1 MKFNKEAVQMGG
13 NYLDEGVHLISFD
26 DIARKTTQSGKEMW
40 VLTLKDAKG
49 ATTRKNILDND
60 YKFDN
65 GKTALETDIER
76 MLYSIS
82 DAGFAIPDVDFT
94 FDNIDQFLQSKPYK
108 AYIRVRPQKNN
119 PQYNEAIFI
128 TKEQFEKESDSLESP
143 ESKDDN
149 PFTANKNDNPFAA
162 SGNTAIDIKDEDIP
176 F

>member
-1 MKFNKEAVQMGG
+1 MKFNKSEVSMGG
-13 NYLDEGVHLISFD
+13 SYLEEGVHLISFD
-26 DIARKTTQSGKEMW
+26 DIDRKTTKTGKEMW
-40 VLTLKDAKG
+40 VLTLKDSKG

-82 DAGFAIPDVDFT
+82 DAGFTIPDVDFT

-119 PQYNEAIFI
+119 PEYTEAIFI
-128 TKEQFEKESDSLESP
+128 SKEQFEKEIDSQLAEQGIDTTP
-143 ESKDDN
+143 N
-149 PFTANKNDNPFAA
+149 PFETGKEVSHSDNPFA
-162 SGNTAIDIKDEDIP
+162 
-176 F
+176 